1 MLARS
6 PAPPLVTAVTSGAPS
21 TPGDRE
27 LTLEVAKMAGI
38 DPLSCTLVT
47 QCVNFHGHQLLKQ
60 LTSSHPKDFETL
72 NLKEV
77 DYKVYKARI
86 PEISKQPSVT
96 RNELINFISDKCPRL
111 FVPRE
116 TESINGGD
124 DDYGI
129 RDRSNNLPPLEYFM
143 RVMSHLKRDMFFK
156 TVQRGD
162 VLYVRVTTH
171 VHDLLCTV
179 KVQAAVGTTVRDLFD
194 TDIKAHLRLEDTDP
208 EPADRDDLGR
218 WMLRTRLCVEV
229 LEVDASDNY
238 LLVGTKGVA
247 IHSHLKDKVKLGK
260 ATLSNRPPILSE
272 MENRSIKSYSQALEK
287 LVTFNNPR
295 SIRHLAGKFNLNL
308 YSHTS
313 LMGSLKHKF
322 SEREMYKSVRKAQM
336 SRWAHKSVADGVV
349 FFKRGQHEEA
359 FQCLNKALQIDTENV
374 EAFVAKGALLANF
387 GSLEKA
393 VENFEEAL
401 KYNPTHNNAQKYICE
416 TLVELGK
423 QLEEENKIEEAE
435 KKFKKCLSINPNHAA
450 GKEALRKITQKS
462 EDRSEIVQDVLQDL
476 MDIEEE
482 FNSRKRHRTSSTSK
496 SSPVAKREAHGSDIK
511 EPAPAP
517 EPSTQS
523 RSRSKSLSPLSK
535 KMQMQEGKWLP
546 PTTINT
552 TSSFMP
558 PNLAVPPPSIDLAVP
573 PPTVDASYNYPP
585 PGWPPT
591 TMVTAPPPGT
601 TMYPPPT
608 AYTMLPQGPAVSS
621 STYSSRE
628 DEEYKARVDQFLKNL
643 EEDRSVE
650 KKDRSKKK
658 HSRGRE
664 SRSRKKYKDSHK
676 KRNHSSSVSRS
687 SSYSSRSSSSSSSNS
702 SSSST
707 SSSSSHGSNGSPV
720 DTKKKKHRKHKKQKK
735 PNKKEKKKPEKHI
748 KKDTVKEKPKSNVPP
763 ASSVDDDPIPGLE
776 SLNEKLTAYYKKVEE
791 SQREQPVREKT
802 SKVKKD
808 QVKERTS
815 DNSDTITQ
823 MMNVMK
829 SYEQGFRLTSKTKV
843 GTSSALPS
851 KGIHPAFQDSDEDD
865 ILDQPASNIVNKK
878 QQAEDE
884 KDTTRGPEVTRN
896 AVLNQ
901 VDSTII
907 KKGSQSSAS
916 QDLVSKHHSRS
927 CSRTRSKSCSRSLS
941 KSHSR
946 SPSRSSFR
954 RHSKSQSRNRFQS
967 YSRSHS
973 RERSRSPFRHRSRSR
988 SRSQSRSYYKT
999 KYKGGRP
1006 HPRGRIHSYP
1016 RSRSRDMDRDG
1027 HYHEGFKWHKPYHIN
1042 SRSPRHHSNRF
1053 RGRGRFGGRRGGAP
1067 FRGNSR
1073 GHQEKKGH
1081 YRGRD
1086 SPEPLSEQEREMM
1099 IQTARKK
1106 LEESIKYGAVDP
1118 SIWESNSDNLSYPK
1132 TSSKVDSSSQRSPKP
1147 ESSHPKTPN
1156 RWESRH
1162 KTPSRWE
1169 SSRPKTPSRWESSR
1183 PKTPSRWE
1191 SSRPKTPSRWESSRP
1206 KTPSRWESSRPK
1218 TPSRWESSRPKTPS
1232 RWESSRPKTPS
1243 RWESSCP
1250 KTPSRWESSRP
1261 KTPTQ
1266 SYQPKTPS
1274 RWESSRPKT
1283 PSKCKFSQPKTPNK
1297 LDSSRPKTPSKWDTS
1312 HPKTPSHE
1320 ASKES
1325 KDESC
1330 NDSNDNSPHD
1340 SSENSPDRTARFG
1353 KWDNDEKGKNGE
1365 SKIGNSLTEMET
1377 FIQVA
1382 KQKKLEEM
1390 KERNK
1395 EFLKPNID

>member
-1 MLARS
+1 
-6 PAPPLVTAVTSGAPS
+6 
-21 TPGDRE
+21 
-27 LTLEVAKMAGI
+27 MAGI

-96 RNELINFISDKCPRL
+96 RNELINFISDKCPSL

-116 TESINGGD
+116 TESLKGGD

-129 RDRSNNLPPLEYFM
+129 RDRSSNLPPLEYFM

-162 VLYVRVTTH
+162 VLYVRVTSY

-313 LMGSLKHKF
+313 LMDSLKHKF

-435 KKFKKCLSINPNHAA
+435 KNFKKCLSINPNHAA
-450 GKEALRKITQKS
+450 GKEALRKITQKN
-462 EDRSEIVQDVLQDL
+462 EDRSEVVQDVLQDL
-476 MDIEEE
+476 IDIEEE
-482 FNSRKRHRTSSTSK
+482 FNRKRHRTSSTSK
-496 SSPVAKREAHGSDIK
+496 SSPAAKREARGSEIK

-517 EPSTQS
+517 EPSTRS

-535 KMQMQEGKWLP
+535 KLQMQEGKWLP

-552 TSSFMP
+552 TSSFMG
-558 PNLAVPPPSIDLAVP
+558 PNLAVP
-573 PPTVDASYNYPP
+573 PPTVDLAVPPPTLDANYNYPP

-591 TMVTAPPPGT
+591 TMVTAPPVT

-664 SRSRKKYKDSHK
+664 PRSQKKHKDSHK
-676 KRNHSSSVSRS
+676 KRNRSISSSSVSRS
-687 SSYSSRSSSSSSSNS
+687 SSYSSRSSSSSSNT

-707 SSSSSHGSNGSPV
+707 SSSSSHSSSGSPV

-735 PNKKEKKKPEKHI
+735 PSKKEKKKPEKHV
-748 KKDTVKEKPKSNVPP
+748 KKETVKEKPKSNVPP
-763 ASSVDDDPIPGLE
+763 VSSVEDDPIPGLE

-791 SQREQPVREKT
+791 SQREQPVRKKRPEEKEVLVKEREKR
-802 SKVKKD
+802 SKEKETLAKEREKRPKEKEVLAKEREKMSKEKMD
-808 QVKERTS
+808 QVKVRSS

-843 GTSSALPS
+843 GTSSALPT
-851 KGIHPAFQDSDEDD
+851 KGVHPAFQESDEDD
-865 ILDQPASNIVNKK
+865 ILDQPASNTVNKK

-884 KDTTRGPEVTRN
+884 KDTTGGSEFTRST
-896 AVLNQ
+896 VLDQ
-901 VDSTII
+901 GDSTVI

-916 QDLVSKHHSRS
+916 QESVTKDHSGS
-927 CSRTRSKSCSRSLS
+927 RSKSHSKSRSRSLS
-941 KSHSR
+941 RSHSR
-946 SPSRSSFR
+946 SASRSSFR
-954 RHSKSQSRNRFQS
+954 RYSKSQSRDRFRS
-967 YSRSHS
+967 YSKSQS
-973 RERSRSPFRHRSRSR
+973 RERSRSPFRHHSRSR
-988 SRSQSRSYYKT
+988 SRSQSRSYYKIRH
-999 KYKGGRP
+999 KDGRP
-1006 HPRGRIHSYP
+1006 HPRGRIHSYQRP
-1016 RSRSRDMDRDG
+1016 RSRDRDD
-1027 HYHEGFKWHKPYHIN
+1027 HYHEGFKWHRPYYTN
-1042 SRSPRHHSNRF
+1042 SKSPRHHPNRF
-1053 RGRGRFGGRRGGAP
+1053 RGRGRFGGRRGGASL
-1067 FRGNSR
+1067 RGNSR

-1081 YRGRD
+1081 HRGRD

-1099 IQTARKK
+1099 KQTARKK

-1118 SIWESNSDNLSYPK
+1118 SFWESNSDNLSCTK
-1132 TSSKVDSSSQRSPKP
+1132 TSSKLDSSCQRSPKL
-1147 ESSHPKTPN
+1147 ESSRPKTPS
-1156 RWESRH
+1156 RWEASRH

-1243 RWESSCP
+1243 RWESYRP

-1261 KTPTQ
+1261 KTP
-1266 SYQPKTPS
+1266 SRWKFSQPKTPS

-1283 PSKCKFSQPKTPNK
+1283 PSRWEP
-1297 LDSSRPKTPSKWDTS
+1297 SRPKTPSKWDTS
-1312 HPKTPSHE
+1312 HPKTPSHG

-1325 KDESC
+1325 KNESY
-1330 NDSNDNSPHD
+1330 NDNNDNSPYD

-1377 FIQVA
+1377 FIQIA
-1382 KQKKLEEM
+1382 KQKKIEEM